1 MVSFLAL
8 FMSDIDLAEWVWC
21 VQALAMLKR
30 FTSSDFLV
38 LSQLQKRER
47 TGKEYGCLAICL
59 KN

>member
-1 MVSFLAL
+1 
-8 FMSDIDLAEWVWC
+8 MSDIDLVEWIWC